1 MASAQALRLRQQKG
15 AMKAAEQTWVEPFQ
29 ALGPAPVLVEL
40 WAVRSLEQVFV
51 RARVWVL

>member
-1 MASAQALRLRQQKG
+1 MASAQALRLWQQKG
-15 AMKAAEQTWVEPFQ
+15 AMKAAEQQWVEPFQ
-29 ALGPAPVLVEL
+29 ALGPAPVGVES